1 MRSAIKFS
9 TLRQG
14 LVAAAALAA
23 CATAVQASSHREA
36 PFITTA
42 PKVDA
47 SDFYMF
53 NSYEGVA
60 IDGTGGRSGYVTLI
74 ANYQPLQDA
83 YGGPNYFK
91 MDPNALYEIHID
103 SNGDA
108 REDLTFQFRFKNR
121 LKNFKGVDAASNGVS
136 IPLTAIGRLEN
147 VNDANS
153 NVRETYELALVR
165 GDRRSGKRTVVDTF
179 DKPVDYIGTKTNGTP
194 EQYETYAQ
202 KHIFSFQVPGCTT
215 SKMAKVFVGQRR
227 DGFAV
232 NLGTIFDLVN
242 APLSA
247 LISSRGDGTANTIE
261 DKNVTSLAVEVPSEC
276 VTAGGNGVIGGWTTA
291 SLPQAPLLSASPR
304 SGHQT
309 TMAGGGAWVQVSRLG
324 NPLVNEVVIGLKDK
338 DRFNGSQ
345 PSKDGQFL
353 SYVTNPTLPALIGAV
368 VEDDVPT
375 GVNGTAKA
383 PSFSR
388 SDLVTVFLTGIPTV
402 NQLATVTPSEVLRLN
417 TGLKAVP
424 YADQS
429 PLGLVGGIIRAGG
442 VSAAVAGQSTLDSN
456 GKVSDLSGFPNGR
469 RPKDDVVDIAL
480 VAAMGG
486 LCTSAATNLGLG
498 APVFGSNCTPA
509 NVPLDN
515 AVLQITDKADQEL
528 VPLLNRFPY
537 LNTPLGG
544 TRVSIQ

>member
-1 MRSAIKFS
+1 MRSANKFS

-53 NSYEGVA
+53 NSYEGVNSQ
-60 IDGTGGRSGYVTLI
+60 GTEGRSGYVTVI

-108 REDLTFQFRFKNR
+108 KEDLTFQFRFKNK
-121 LKNFKGVDAASNGVS
+121 LKNFKGVNDASSTVS
-136 IPLTAIGRLEN
+136 IPLTAVGKIVD
-147 VNDANS
+147 VNDARS

-194 EQYETYAQ
+194 TEYETYAQ

-215 SKMAKVFVGQRR
+215 SKMAKVFVGQRA

-247 LISSRGDGTANTIE
+247 LTSPRGDGTANVIA
-261 DKNVTSLAVEVPSEC
+261 DKNVTSLAVEVPTEC
-276 VTAGGNGVIGGWTTA
+276 LTAGGNGTIGGWTTA

-353 SYVTNPTLPALIGAV
+353 SYVTNPTLPALVSAV
-368 VEDDVPT
+368 LAGDT
-375 GVNGTAKA
+375 SAA
-383 PSFSR
+383 PSYTR
-388 SDLVTVFLTGIPTV
+388 NDLVTVFLTGIEGV

-429 PLGLVGGIIRAGG
+429 PLGLVGGIIKAGSVG
-442 VSAAVAGQSTLDSN
+442 AAVAGQSTLDSN
-456 GKVSDLSGFPNGR
+456 NKVSDLAGFPNGR

-480 VAAMGG
+480 IAAMGG
-486 LCTSAATNLGLG
+486 LCSQGATSLGLG
-498 APVFGSNCTPA
+498 SAFFGSNCIPD
-509 NVPLDN
+509 NVPLGN
-515 AVLQITDKADQEL
+515 GTLSLTDKADQEL
-528 VPLLNRFPY
+528 VPLLSRFPY
-537 LNTPLGG
+537 MNTPKGG
-544 TRVSIQ
+544 TSAQ